1 MNGKATVDIETSL
14 SGKIIFSSD
23 LRGSL
28 SANENILGA
37 KASISTDH
45 DLYSGAYDVTP
56 EIEEQTLNTSDKLM
70 LDDVKIRAIP
80 YYSVS
85 NKYNGETIII
95 GGNI

>member
-1 MNGKATVDIETSL
+1 MNGKAIADGNPIIA
-14 SGKIIFSSD
+14 GKIIFSSD
-23 LRGSL
+23 LKGSV
-28 SANENILGA
+28 SANKNILGA

-45 DLYSGAYDVTP
+45 ELYSGAYNVTP

-70 LDDVKIRAIP
+70 IEDVKIRAIP

-85 NKYNGETIII
+85 NQYNGETIII